1 MVTIEGNIITI
12 GSIKATQDDKQN
24 FELAV
29 ERLLTDGHDEI
40 QVDLSTT
47 IYIPSTLMGY
57 LMWKKQQL
65 KKKDINIKIIA
76 ISESLR
82 KVFDEARISDFFELT

>member
-1 MVTIEGNIITI
+1 MVTIEDNIITI

-29 ERLLTDGHDEI
+29 ERLLADGHDEI

-65 KKKDINIKIIA
+65 KKKEKNIKIIA

-82 KVFDEARISDFFELT
+82 KVFDEARISDFFELN

>member
-1 MVTIEGNIITI
+1 M
-12 GSIKATQDDKQN
+12 
-24 FELAV
+24 
-29 ERLLTDGHDEI
+29 ERLLADGHDEI

-65 KKKDINIKIIA
+65 KKKEKNIKIIA

-82 KVFDEARISDFFELT
+82 KVFDEARISDFFELN